1 MMNEFN
7 QRLHDLMIAAKSNGH
22 ITKSNVSQ
30 WLNGSCKP
38 SDKKISIL
46 SDIFKC
52 NPNYLLGLTD
62 DSTPPNLEKRA
73 SEAKLCDLMSKC
85 FGQDSYR
92 IVGLY
97 LSLNKHGKATAYK
110 RVEELTRLEE
120 YIKKEPAAE
129 EKAK

>member
-38 SDKKISIL
+38 SGKKISI
-46 SDIFKC
+46 
-52 NPNYLLGLTD
+52 